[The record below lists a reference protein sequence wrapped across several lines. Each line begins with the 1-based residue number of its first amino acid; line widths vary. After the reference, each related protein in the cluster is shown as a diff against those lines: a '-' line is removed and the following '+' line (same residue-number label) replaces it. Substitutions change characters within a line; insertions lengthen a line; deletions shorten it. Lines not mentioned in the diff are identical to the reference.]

1 MTVGLAPTDRV
12 IIQMMVARVALRSP
26 RPVGGRV
33 RVSDIIDQVG
43 YEMGLHR
50 CDICGGDRAAH
61 LFRARAA
68 ICWLARRLTPASL
81 PQIGGHLGGRDH
93 STVLAAAAPP
103 TCATATRPSPGSPI
117 AFSPIFATYRRI
129 DHGPG

>member
-1 MTVGLAPTDRV
+1 MTVGLASTDRV

-50 CDICGGDRAAH
+50 CDICGGDRAAR

-93 STVLAAAAPP
+93 STVLAACRRAADMRERDP
-103 TCATATRPSPGSPI
+103 
-117 AFSPIFATYRRI
+117 AFARLTNRI
-129 DHGPG
+129 LTHFRDLQED

>member
-68 ICWLARRLTPASL
+68 ISWLARRLTPASL

-93 STVLAAAAPP
+93 STVLAACRRAADMRERDP
-103 TCATATRPSPGSPI
+103 
-117 AFSPIFATYRRI
+117 AFARLTNRI
-129 DHGPG
+129 LTHFRDLQED

>member
-1 MTVGLAPTDRV
+1 MSRALAPTEQPVVRL
-12 IIQMMVARVALRSP
+12 MVARLAIRSP
-26 RPVGGRV
+26 GLLTGRV

-50 CDICGGDRAAH
+50 CDICGGDRQAR

-93 STVLAAAAPP
+93 STVLAACRRAADMRERDP
-103 TCATATRPSPGSPI
+103 
-117 AFSPIFATYRRI
+117 AFARLTNRI
-129 DHGPG
+129 LTHFRDLQED

>member
-1 MTVGLAPTDRV
+1 MSRALAPTEQPVVRL
-12 IIQMMVARVALRSP
+12 MVARLAIRSP
-26 RPVGGRV
+26 GLLTGRV

-50 CDICGGDRAAH
+50 CDICGGDRAAR

-68 ICWLARRLTPASL
+68 ISWLARRLTPASL

-93 STVLAAAAPP
+93 STVLAACRRAADMRERDP
-103 TCATATRPSPGSPI
+103 
-117 AFSPIFATYRRI
+117 AFARLTNRI
-129 DHGPG
+129 LTHFRDLQED